1 MVEILRTRSEEISLE
16 ATLGLILK
24 NSVNA
29 LAGEAGVVATWSES
43 EHRFVASASYGLDVK
58 TLSQIQPILNEVAPD
73 LAGSKDSFDLLS
85 ELLPSSALP
94 LSDKGVRQNSIIAL
108 PLQIGG
114 EWTGLIYVL
123 RPLNAASFSKADQ
136 PILTAFAEQAAIAV
150 QNARLAHFLA
160 EEKRRVESILES
172 SADGIMSIDSKH
184 QLIGF
189 NLAMEKLTSYA
200 REEVLGRECF
210 RVLDLRDRENRS
222 LCNTQCPMIDS
233 SNMNSTFEQQGM
245 IRAKDGRSVD
255 VAMTY
260 SIARSPD
267 GKPVNAVVNVRD
279 ISKSLEL
286 ENLRET
292 FLSMLGHELQT
303 PLSIIKGY
311 ASTLASSDGKWNQ
324 EALRRGLNVIE
335 EESDRL
341 NKIVTKLL
349 LASRIS
355 AGALV
360 LEKEPVDMASLVGKV
375 VRRFQAVTRIHAF
388 EIDFG
393 PDFPTV
399 SAEPALMEEVMTN
412 LVDNAIKYSPQGGT
426 VDITGIRS
434 DKQVKITVA
443 DQGIGILPDEREHIF
458 ERFYRADSR
467 AARKLQGTGLG
478 LYICKS
484 IIEAHGGKIKV
495 ASHVEKGS
503 QFTFTLPLEK

>member
-1 MVEILRTRSEEISLE
+1 MVEIPRTGSEESSLE
-16 ATLGLILK
+16 AILGLILK

-29 LAGEAGVVATWSES
+29 LGGEAGVVATWSES
-43 EHRFVASASYGLDVK
+43 EYRFVTSASYGLDAK
-58 TLSQIQPILNEVAPD
+58 ALSQLQSILNEAAPD
-73 LAGSKDSFDLLS
+73 LAGSKNSFNLLS
-85 ELLPSSALP
+85 ELLPNSALP
-94 LSDKGVRQNSIIAL
+94 LSDKGMRQDSIIAL

-114 EWTGLIYVL
+114 EWMGLIYVL
-123 RPLNAASFSKADQ
+123 RPLNAVSFSKVDQ
-136 PILTAFAEQAAIAV
+136 PILAAFAEQAAIAV

-172 SADGIMSIDSKH
+172 SADGIISIDSKH
-184 QLIGF
+184 RLIGF
-189 NLAMEKLTSYA
+189 NVAMEKLSGYA
-200 REEVLGRECF
+200 REEVLGKECF
-210 RVLDLRDRENRS
+210 RVLDFRDRENRS
-222 LCNTQCPMIDS
+222 LCNTQCPMMDADK
-233 SNMNSTFEQQGM
+233 MRTFEQRGI
-245 IRAKDGRSVD
+245 IRAKDGRDID

-260 SIARSPD
+260 SITRSPD
-267 GKPVNAVVNVRD
+267 GKSVNAVVNVRD

-311 ASTLASSDGKWNQ
+311 ASTLASSDGRWNQ

-360 LEKEPVDMASLVGKV
+360 LEKEPVDMASLAGKV
-375 VRRFQAVTRIHAF
+375 VRRFQAVTRIHVF

-393 PDFPTV
+393 PDFPAV
-399 SAEPALMEEVMTN
+399 SAEPALMEEVMIN

-426 VDITGIRS
+426 VAITGIRS
-434 DKQVKITVA
+434 DKQVKITIA

-495 ASHVEKGS
+495 TSHVGKGS